1 MNMIK
6 EYKALKEGVY
16 TPRKIVEDFIN
27 DVKFDDVEDII
38 IVTVDKK
45 GIVSTGFSTMHE
57 YKALGML
64 EKSSRDI
71 SHFFDEED

>member
-1 MNMIK
+1 MDMIK
-6 EYKALKEGVY
+6 EYKALKDGVI
-16 TPRKIVEDFIN
+16 TPRKIVEEFIK
-27 DVKFDDVEDII
+27 DVKFDDVEDLI

-45 GIVSTGFSTMHE
+45 GIVSTGFTTMHE

-71 SHFFDEED
+71 SYFFEEE

>member
-1 MNMIK
+1 MDMIK
-6 EYKALKEGVY
+6 EYKALKDGVI
-16 TPRKIVEDFIN
+16 TPRKIVEEFIQ
-27 DVKFDDVEDII
+27 DVKFDEVEDLI

-45 GIVSTGFSTMHE
+45 GIVSTGFTTMHE

-71 SHFFDEED
+71 SYFFDGEE